1 MGHLLSWCMCLGFCR
16 EWSFRDCGCCYPA
29 LLWWSLLLL
38 SWPQAGANGKPPL
51 DEGAQGPDGATSSTD
66 NGAKDIAFSAA
77 HSSGSAVTEP
87 EEFEVENE
95 IVAEVRL
102 AFCAWTH
109 MWWWLLFLR
118 GGGGGGGGRYQQREL
133 TAVNQKVSLECIRDL
148 TELTV
153 TVLTLTWH
161 VSRCKAHKLQQRY
174 HLRCFCIGRLHIW
187 KLAAGILS

>member
-1 MGHLLSWCMCLGFCR
+1 MLILEERCCGAAVGILLVKLVFFCSAGWMGHLLSWCMCLGFCR
-16 EWSFRDCGCCYPA
+16 EWSFQDCGCCYPV

-51 DEGAQGPDGATSSTD
+51 DEGAQGHDGATSSTD
-66 NGAKDIAFSAA
+66 NRAEGLAFSAA

-109 MWWWLLFLR
+109 MWWWLFLR
-118 GGGGGGGGRYQQREL
+118 GGGGGGGINRG
-133 TAVNQKVSLECIRDL
+133 S
-148 TELTV
+148 
-153 TVLTLTWH
+153 
-161 VSRCKAHKLQQRY
+161 
-174 HLRCFCIGRLHIW
+174 
-187 KLAAGILS
+187 